1 MLLCLSVIVRL
12 VITIVGRSG
21 DDKLV
26 TVPRRYGHYG
36 RTMAALR
43 CIMASL
49 WTPVIPLSAA
59 LHYHPIVAPDDSTQ
73 SPGRD
78 SLLLISQ
85 YTTIDETGYPTYL
98 YLFGNGKYLLLQVAT
113 HPCLSLVHSSIG

>member
-1 MLLCLSVIVRL
+1 MRL

-85 YTTIDETGYPTYL
+85 IPGVP
-98 YLFGNGKYLLLQVAT
+98 KR
-113 HPCLSLVHSSIG
+113 LVNFLGL